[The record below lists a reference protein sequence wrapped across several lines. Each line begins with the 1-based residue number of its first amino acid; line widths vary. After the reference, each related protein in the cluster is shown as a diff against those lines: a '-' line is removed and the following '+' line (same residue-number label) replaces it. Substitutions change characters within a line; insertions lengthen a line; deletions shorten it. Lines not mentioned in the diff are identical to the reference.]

1 MAHTSHGTPKKIEA
15 VASLTEK
22 VGRAKSIVFADYRG
36 LKHKQME
43 DLRKLLK
50 KTEGEIVVAK
60 NRLMKRALGNKATP
74 VESLLTDTTAALFS
88 YADEIAPL
96 KELAKFLKSAGV
108 GKTKGG
114 ILGETILSD
123 VDVER
128 LAKLPTREALL
139 TQLAAQLQAP
149 IRGLHYALSWNLNR
163 LVWALNAVKNT
174 KS

>member
-1 MAHTSHGTPKKIEA
+1 MAHTIRGTPKKIE
-15 VASLTEK
+15 VVTSLTDK

-43 DLRKLLK
+43 ELRKLLK

-60 NRLMKRALGNKATP
+60 NRLMKRALGDKATP

-96 KELAKFLKSAGV
+96 KELAKFFKAAGA

-114 ILGETILSD
+114 LLGKTLLTD

-128 LAKLPTREALL
+128 LALLPTREALL
-139 TQLAAQLQAP
+139 TQLARQLQTP
-149 IRGLHYALSWNLNR
+149 IRGLHYALLWNLNK
-163 LVWALNAVKNT
+163 LVWALTAVKNT